1 MPSRRRRPHYSLKTI
16 KAAFA
21 VVGRMNRTMTAA
33 AGAEEL
39 GMDEQA
45 VVDVVGGLTVDDFDK
60 SMRSDVDPAIWQDVY
75 KPIVDGRE
83 LYVKFTLDSRGELL
97 LISFKENEP

>member
-1 MPSRRRRPHYSLKTI
+1 MARRRQPHYPLNTI

-21 VVGRMNRTMTAA
+21 DETRMNRTMTAA
-33 AGAEEL
+33 DGAEEL

-45 VVDVVGGLTVDDFDK
+45 VIDVVAGLTGRDFDK
-60 SMRSDVDPAIWQDVY
+60 SMQSDVNPVIWQDVY
-75 KPIVDGRE
+75 KPIVEGRE
-83 LYVKFTLDSRGELL
+83 LYVKFTLDTQGELL

>member
-1 MPSRRRRPHYSLKTI
+1 MPSRRQRAQYPLKAI

-21 VVGRMNRTMTAA
+21 AVTRMNRTMTAA
-33 AGAEEL
+33 TGAEEL

-45 VVDVVGGLTVDDFDK
+45 VVNVVAGLTVRDFDK
-60 SMRSDVDPAIWQDVY
+60 SMRSEINPAIWQDDY
-75 KPIVDGRE
+75 KPVVDGRE
-83 LYVKFTLDSRGELL
+83 LYVKFTLDARGELL

>member
-1 MPSRRRRPHYSLKTI
+1 MPSRRRRPRYALKAV

-21 VVGRMNRTMTAA
+21 AVGRMNRTMTAA

-39 GMDEQA
+39 GMDDQA
-45 VVDVVGGLTVDDFDK
+45 VVDVVAGLTIRDFDK
-60 SMRSDVDPAIWQDVY
+60 SMRSEINPAIWQDVY
-75 KPIVDGRE
+75 KSIVDRRE
-83 LYVKFTLDSRGELL
+83 LYVKFTLDTRGELL